1 MAQYEEIQVDGVPMR
16 ILYAAPAAQRR
27 HPAVVI
33 MFHRDGF
40 DAFTHKLADD
50 LAAKG
55 YVAAVPDVYHWP
67 PVAEN
72 PRDNPF
78 PRDPGI
84 IRDVAASVD
93 WLGKRSDV
101 DMNRIG
107 IMGHC
112 MGGRMSFVGASNN
125 PAFRC
130 CVSYYGGNMFVP
142 WSDDGPTGFDM
153 LKGLRCSVIGF
164 FGNDDQNPSPA
175 DADKLDAELSRLG
188 IEHTFHRYDGAG
200 HAFQNFLSEPRY
212 RPEPTRDS
220 WKKTL
225 EFLDRTLKAERVA
238 RVAG

>member
-1 MAQYEEIQVDGVPMR
+1 MAQYEEVQVDGVPMR
-16 ILYAAPAAQRR
+16 ILHAAPAAAGR

-67 PVAEN
+67 PVSEK
-72 PRDNPF
+72 PRDNPL

-84 IRDVAASVD
+84 IKDVAATVD
-93 WLGKRSDV
+93 WLGKRKDV
-101 DMNRIG
+101 DMTRVG
-107 IMGHC
+107 MMGHC
-112 MGGRMSFVGASNN
+112 MGGRMSFVGASTN
-125 PAFRC
+125 PVFRA
-130 CVSYYGGNMFVP
+130 CVVYYGGSMFVA

-153 LKGLRCSVIGF
+153 LKGLRCPVIGF

-175 DADKLDAELSRLG
+175 DVDGVSAELSRLG
-188 IEHTFHRYDGAG
+188 VPHTFHRYDGAG

-220 WKKTL
+220 WKKTV
-225 EFLDRTLKAERVA
+225 EFLDRTLKA
-238 RVAG
+238 

>member
-1 MAQYEEIQVDGVPMR
+1 MAQYEEVQVDGVPMR
-16 ILYAAPAAQRR
+16 ILHAAPAAAGR

-67 PVAEN
+67 PVSEK
-72 PRDNPF
+72 PRDNPL

-84 IRDVAASVD
+84 IKDVAATVD
-93 WLGKRSDV
+93 WLGKRKDV
-101 DMNRIG
+101 DMTRVG
-107 IMGHC
+107 MMGHC
-112 MGGRMSFVGASNN
+112 MGGRMSFVGASTN
-125 PAFRC
+125 PVFRA
-130 CVSYYGGNMFVP
+130 CVVYYGGSMFVA

-153 LKGLRCSVIGF
+153 LKGLRCPVIGF

-175 DADKLDAELSRLG
+175 DVDRVSAELSRLG
-188 IEHTFHRYDGAG
+188 VPHTFHRYDGAG

-220 WKKTL
+220 WKKTV
-225 EFLDRTLKAERVA
+225 EFLDRTLKA
-238 RVAG
+238 